1 MYIPGFNPYLIN
13 EFTGGSPEYV
23 GIPDFGMGAF
33 SPPQQFNPVQPMQPM
48 GVLPPAAQPFQ
59 QVQAPM
65 PALAPFPQAQQADAF
80 SGFGGLQGFS
90 DADFASMLSTA
101 PGAAGRTAQRDP
113 ETGLLLGPGGLP
125 IMQFQTSRGKAATKG
140 KSPGF
145 ATLDPNA
152 VYRVVD
158 ERAKGKPV
166 VSSGTGLEGLQAA
179 QASVAQLNAQQG
191 KKNNWRV
198 EMVDPTTGRVS
209 VVADANPKKNVL
221 GKIASVALPV
231 GAAILTGGASI
242 PVKIAAGAAASGL
255 GAAAAGRDPLKGA
268 LIGGLTAGAGG
279 LGGELG
285 AAGKLGSIGAKTGT
299 VIGSGLGATAGGLAT
314 GQSLG
319 QALKGGALSSAGTF
333 AGQQVFSGLRDIGV
347 EIPGVN
353 VPKNF
358 TPGNIVVTPSGGVSI
373 PVSTGLGGGQ
383 PKPPVAEPDSGG
395 IEGAYDGAIDVLGNR
410 FVPGALPFFGAG
422 IPGLIPEGVPTT
434 PEEVARQQAEQEEY
448 QGEITVPGTTQTGGV
463 PISPGLTFDDFGNLT
478 NIDVEKA
485 IQLQNQQKSE
495 DRFPVVPD
503 APTEGG
509 VDPEAKK
516 RITTEEILKYLRA
529 AGLLSAVIG
538 GGGGGRGSLG
548 TIPGGLGSG
557 FSSVFSGS
565 LPRATLPGAATG
577 FAPRDPSS
585 LRPQTTQD
593 WYRYGYGPEQSF
605 FSYVPQG
612 EENKS
617 KAFTGYYEG
626 GDVSGPT
633 GGLGMTSESFA
644 VNGPGT
650 GRSDEIPALLSDGE
664 YVIDAETV
672 ALLGDGS
679 SKAGAERLDQ
689 FRINL
694 RRDKGRKLAK
704 GDFSVNAKRP
714 EQYMKGG
721 RA

>member
-1 MYIPGFNPYLIN
+1 
-13 EFTGGSPEYV
+13 
-23 GIPDFGMGAF
+23 
-33 SPPQQFNPVQPMQPM
+33 
-48 GVLPPAAQPFQ
+48 
-59 QVQAPM
+59 
-65 PALAPFPQAQQADAF
+65 
-80 SGFGGLQGFS
+80 
-90 DADFASMLSTA
+90 
-101 PGAAGRTAQRDP
+101 
-113 ETGLLLGPGGLP
+113 
-125 IMQFQTSRGKAATKG
+125 
-140 KSPGF
+140 
-145 ATLDPNA
+145 
-152 VYRVVD
+152 
-158 ERAKGKPV
+158 
-166 VSSGTGLEGLQAA
+166 
-179 QASVAQLNAQQG
+179 
-191 KKNNWRV
+191 
-198 EMVDPTTGRVS
+198 MVDPTTGRVS
-209 VVADANPKKNVL
+209 VVADANPKKNLL

-255 GAAAAGRDPLKGA
+255 GAAAAGRNPLKGA
-268 LIGGLTAGAGG
+268 IIGGLTAGAGG

-319 QALKGGALSSAGTF
+319 QALQGGALSAAGTF
-333 AGQQVFSGLRDIGV
+333 AGQQAFSGLRDIGV

-383 PKPPVAEPDSGG
+383 PKPPVAEPDSGD

-434 PEEVARQQAEQEEY
+434 PEGEEY
-448 QGEITVPGTTQTGGV
+448 QGEITVPGTTPSVDLGAAAGSVFNAANPADNEIIAEAQRKAREGEALTGTDLDAIIGAGTGTVQDLTDKGV
-463 PISPGLTFDDFGNLT
+463 I
-478 NIDVEKA
+478 
-485 IQLQNQQKSE
+485 E
-495 DRFPVVPD
+495 DGEV
-503 APTEGG
+503 
-509 VDPEAKK
+509 KK
-516 RITTEEILKYLRA
+516 RITLEDINKYLRA

-538 GGGGGRGSLG
+538 GGGGGGQGGLG
-548 TIPGGLGSG
+548 TIPGGFGSG

-577 FAPRDPSS
+577 FAPRTADE
-585 LRPQTTQD
+585 LRPQTAQD

-605 FSYVPQG
+605 FDYVPQG
-612 EENKS
+612 EDNKS
-617 KAFTGYYEG
+617 QAFTGYYEG

-714 EQYMKGG
+714 
-721 RA
+721 